1 MPEMTPKPLSAQVP
15 PALPMVNESSTVYDV
30 SQAETCEVLTA
41 LGTRGTSQFQDLL
54 QQLAECHEREVSEL
68 RVRITALE
76 AAPEDDAE
84 NSQGALPEADLDTKQ
99 VTGDVIRRA
108 SLESADT
115 SSPPASMKGFWTEE
129 PPKFA
134 AQRTRASMMVKLNR
148 KVHVDHLDAE
158 ANGDDLFDEEPTRSR
173 YLLDPS
179 TPARLMWDIC
189 GMFLIGYDLIAIPF
203 LAFDPEDNVFT
214 LFMGWLAMI
223 FWTLDM
229 GMSVNTGMR
238 LADGN
243 IIMDRGVVIK
253 SYIKTWLIID
263 LLVVVP
269 DWTTTIME
277 LLGSSAEGKDYA
289 SMTRILRVLRAIR
302 ILRLLRLL
310 KLKKLVNIFY
320 DSIDSEHMFIVVN
333 LVRMICII
341 VLMNHYVACVWY
353 AIGTITMSGGSD
365 TGKNWLEDVGQ
376 TPVFETSLGWRYAT
390 SLHWSIT
397 QFTPA
402 SMDVYAVNLIERV
415 YSILILF
422 WALVALSSF
431 IGSVTT
437 SMTQLRNFSS
447 DKTKN
452 FWLLR
457 RYLKENSINLT
468 LRDRV
473 LRYAEHQADKV
484 KGKTVK
490 DKVSLLASLSDQLK
504 REIASSL
511 FSPIVADHP
520 LFNHLLQHMPK
531 IFQRI
536 CNDAMRTYSVA
547 DSEYVFRANE
557 EASYMYFLK
566 SGHYEY
572 MLAGTVREP
581 ALSVNEWV
589 CEAVLWATWRYRGDL
604 TSLVEGDLLLIIP
617 DNFAG
622 AMRLHPR
629 PWHFG
634 RLYASKLIS
643 HLNNMTQATD
653 LTFEEDI
660 GDFASTS
667 DIYDDIGRVNRASP

>member
-1 MPEMTPKPLSAQVP
+1 MPKPALASFSAVP
-15 PALPMVNESSTVYDV
+15 AEDM
-30 SQAETCEVLTA
+30 SQAEHYDSIRMASNGTTGA
-41 LGTRGTSQFQDLL
+41 LQFQDLL
-54 QQLAECHEREVSEL
+54 QQLGECHEHEVSEL
-68 RVRITALE
+68 HARIAALE
-76 AAPEDDAE
+76 AMAVLAE
-84 NSQGALPEADLDTKQ
+84 EQKALGELQDEEEEEVRDEKAPEAD
-99 VTGDVIRRA
+99 
-108 SLESADT
+108 
-115 SSPPASMKGFWTEE
+115 PATLKRFWTEE

-134 AQRTRASMMVKLNR
+134 AQHSMVS
-148 KVHVDHLDAE
+148 KVHRRVSLNKRAGSAFSDLDDE
-158 ANGDDLFDEEPTRSR
+158 ANKSR
-173 YLLDPS
+173 FLLDPS
-179 TPARLMWDIC
+179 APTRLIWDIF
-189 GMFLIGYDLIAIPF
+189 GMALILYDLIAIP
-203 LAFDPEDNVFT
+203 LLVFDPDDNIFT
-214 LFMGWLAMI
+214 DIMSWLAML
-223 FWTLDM
+223 FWTFDM
-229 GMSVNTGMR
+229 VMSLSTGLRLHDGTTVMR
-238 LADGN
+238 RSA
-243 IIMDRGVVIK
+243 VIK
-253 SYIKTWLIID
+253 HYCRTWLIID
-263 LLVVVP
+263 LMVVVP